1 MAHNCALEICPC
13 TIIWGILK
21 IFFLRVLIRFGSV
34 SVSHTRPITICNKA
48 CHLRRIGW
56 WSVWWI
62 FSNKLT
68 ITEKQWFNNIHHELC
83 NVYPFVNIF
92 PVLGFWIEKRA
103 LFWSIKQ
110 LDLEFCVK
118 KIKIHKFFVRHL
130 TSSRIYLVSAK
141 YSYGVWRVGCNILW
155 VSIQRR
161 FGMSCICRVYFLRKS
176 TYFHV
181 MWTLLESISRFM
193 GISVIADFR
202 WYV

>member
-1 MAHNCALEICPC
+1 MSKHHH
-13 TIIWGILK
+13 LK
-21 IFFLRVLIRFGSV
+21 NTKNIFSAGFDTLWKCIRFSYQTNNYLQQGMSSEAYWVVV
-34 SVSHTRPITICNKA
+34 S
-48 CHLRRIGW
+48 LMD
-56 WSVWWI
+56 

-68 ITEKQWFNNIHHELC
+68 ITERQWFNNIYHELC

-92 PVLGFWIEKRA
+92 PVLGCWIEKRA
-103 LFWSIKQ
+103 LFWAIKQ

-118 KIKIHKFFVRHL
+118 KLKNHKFFVRNL

-161 FGMSCICRVYFLRKS
+161 FGLSCICRVYCLRKS

-181 MWTLLESISRFM
+181 MWTLLESVSRFM
-193 GISVIADFR
+193 DISVIANFR